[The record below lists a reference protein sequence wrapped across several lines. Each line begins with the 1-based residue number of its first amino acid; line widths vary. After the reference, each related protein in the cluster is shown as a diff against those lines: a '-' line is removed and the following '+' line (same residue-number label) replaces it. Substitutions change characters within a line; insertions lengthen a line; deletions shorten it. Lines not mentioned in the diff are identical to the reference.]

1 MKKKVKSKDDIIKDL
16 TKCLNEQNS
25 SMDTVRD
32 KTTLIRKD
40 NLELKEK
47 VDTLKKENN
56 ELVTEVNEKTGN
68 VNGLIVDEESRRI
81 REFEGK
87 PNKRKDFK
95 KIITTR

>member
-1 MKKKVKSKDDIIKDL
+1 M
-16 TKCLNEQNS
+16 
-25 SMDTVRD
+25 
-32 KTTLIRKD
+32 
-40 NLELKEK
+40 ELKEK

-68 VNGLIVDEESRRI
+68 VNGFD
-81 REFEGK
+81 GK